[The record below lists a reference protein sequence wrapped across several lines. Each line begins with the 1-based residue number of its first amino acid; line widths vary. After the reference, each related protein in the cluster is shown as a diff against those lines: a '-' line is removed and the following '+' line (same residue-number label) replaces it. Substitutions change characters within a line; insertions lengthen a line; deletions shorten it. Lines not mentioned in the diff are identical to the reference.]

1 MHAHAGLI
9 GPNAVTRLAE
19 ALAAQ
24 VGSERT
30 ASIFGEAGQAK
41 LLAAPPEKMV
51 DEQIVT
57 ALHVAMR
64 HQLDTPQALRAST
77 RAGELTADYLL
88 ANRIPRPVQALLR
101 VLPAMLAARL
111 LVLAIGRHAWTFAGS
126 GQFAALFLPHALGK
140 GAPHL
145 RFSIT
150 GCLVCRGAEA
160 SQPACAYYAATFER
174 LFRKLVHRG
183 ANVVESRCEACG
195 DSSCEFDIR
204 W

>member
-64 HQLDTPQALRAST
+64 H
-77 RAGELTADYLL
+77 
-88 ANRIPRPVQALLR
+88 IPRSH
-101 VLPAMLAARL
+101 AADEPGNEHIIPQRPQWAT
-111 LVLAIGRHAWTFAGS
+111 LVS
-126 GQFAALFLPHALGK
+126 
-140 GAPHL
+140 
-145 RFSIT
+145 
-150 GCLVCRGAEA
+150 RGA
-160 SQPACAYYAATFER
+160 SQPLLGFIGEARVNVLRLNLALDAALR
-174 LFRKLVHRG
+174 
-183 ANVVESRCEACG
+183 
-195 DSSCEFDIR
+195 
-204 W
+204 